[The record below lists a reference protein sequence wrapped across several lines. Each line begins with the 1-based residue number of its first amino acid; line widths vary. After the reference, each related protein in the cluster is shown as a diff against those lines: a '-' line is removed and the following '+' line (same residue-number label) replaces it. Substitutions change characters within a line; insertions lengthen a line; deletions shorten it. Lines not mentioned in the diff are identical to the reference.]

1 MSPRLWLLVILV
13 GVGAFAPS
21 RADARGAETCARGF
35 LATATTARPE
45 SEPQVAGLHQ
55 GFPACGYESAS
66 GYSQAAET
74 EEAAPLMQQL
84 EQRQMAGPSL
94 RMTPDQQALKE
105 LVDEATLGARQ
116 PLTVDQAQTVLD
128 WADEVGYPGVR
139 AGPGDV
145 SVPSN
150 WTANP
155 VPHIHFPGV
164 GSGHIPIDPGLPPW
178 NP

>member
-1 MSPRLWLLVILV
+1 MHRLIFVLTWALLMFQNV
-13 GVGAFAPS
+13 GYAYDGHFA
-21 RADARGAETCARGF
+21 
-35 LATATTARPE
+35 L
-45 SEPQVAGLHQ
+45 
-55 GFPACGYESAS
+55 
-66 GYSQAAET
+66 AAET
-74 EEAAPLMQQL
+74 ESAGPLMQQL
-84 EQRQMAGPSL
+84 EQQQMAGPSL

-105 LVDEATLGARQ
+105 LVDEATLGGRQ

-164 GSGHIPIDPGLPPW
+164 GSGHIPVDPGLPPW